1 MRELIRLTLVAAAC
15 IVLVPAAVSA
25 QGSITGAVRD
35 TSGAVLPGVTVEAS
49 SPALIEKVRA
59 VATDGTGQYRIVDL
73 RPGVY
78 SVTFT
83 LPSFSTVRREGIELT
98 GSFTAT
104 VNVELRVGSLEETI
118 TVSGETPVVDV
129 QSTQQQR
136 VIKMEV
142 LDSIPTGRSHLN
154 AATLIPGT
162 VSSQIDAGG
171 TNTLRI
177 TNLSIHGGRTVD
189 TRVLIDG
196 SSIGN
201 TSGAGQFTNFVPDLG
216 STQEVTLDYG
226 AASAEVA
233 HGGLQLNLIPREG
246 GNAFKGMLF
255 ATGANGSFQGSN
267 YTQALKDAGL
277 RAPDSLYHAHD
288 VNGSGGGPILRD
300 KLWFYS
306 SARTQA
312 NETYV
317 AGMFENKNAGDLT
330 KWTYDPD
337 LSKQAIF
344 SITQS
349 SVNTRL
355 TWQATPRNKFGI
367 FADEQTRNWDNITSL
382 FSPEAATRYQFPK
395 ARIITGS
402 WSTPITNR
410 LLLDVRALQ
419 RGEASARGQCLP
431 EGDCR
436 PGAERSHSGHV
447 VSRSR
452 RRIRRQPA
460 ELLHLHEGLRVQRV
474 SLVRDGR
481 ARLQGRLLGSHG
493 QPGELRL

>member
-1 MRELIRLTLVAAAC
+1 MRGLIRRAI
-15 IVLVPAAVSA
+15 IVLVSVVVIPAAASA

-49 SPALIEKVRA
+49 SPALIEKVRS
-59 VATDGTGQYRIVDL
+59 VVTDSTGQYRIVDL

-104 VNVELRVGSLEETI
+104 VNVEMRVGSLEETI

-216 STQEVTLDYG
+216 STQEVTL
-226 AASAEVA
+226 
-233 HGGLQLNLIPREG
+233 
-246 GNAFKGMLF
+246 
-255 ATGANGSFQGSN
+255 
-267 YTQALKDAGL
+267 
-277 RAPDSLYHAHD
+277 
-288 VNGSGGGPILRD
+288 
-300 KLWFYS
+300 
-306 SARTQA
+306 
-312 NETYV
+312 
-317 AGMFENKNAGDLT
+317 
-330 KWTYDPD
+330 
-337 LSKQAIF
+337 
-344 SITQS
+344 
-349 SVNTRL
+349 
-355 TWQATPRNKFGI
+355 
-367 FADEQTRNWDNITSL
+367 
-382 FSPEAATRYQFPK
+382 
-395 ARIITGS
+395 
-402 WSTPITNR
+402 
-410 LLLDVRALQ
+410 
-419 RGEASARGQCLP
+419 
-431 EGDCR
+431 
-436 PGAERSHSGHV
+436 
-447 VSRSR
+447 
-452 RRIRRQPA
+452 
-460 ELLHLHEGLRVQRV
+460 
-474 SLVRDGR
+474 
-481 ARLQGRLLGSHG
+481 
-493 QPGELRL
+493 